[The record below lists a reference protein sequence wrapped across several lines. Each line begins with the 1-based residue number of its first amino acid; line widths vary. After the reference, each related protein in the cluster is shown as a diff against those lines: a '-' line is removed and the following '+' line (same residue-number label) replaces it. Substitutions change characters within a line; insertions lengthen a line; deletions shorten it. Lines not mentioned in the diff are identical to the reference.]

1 MARLKRYRVTFPK
14 LKIDYEVEAMSR
26 PQALLKGLEMLRADG
41 HEPAETDAGE
51 QRPGWS
57 KESAD
62 GSGYTQSDTTCRVYC
77 LDEPQPSA
85 KYDEQ
90 GHLRKVPPGKR
101 HPAPISASGGL
112 PAPALRPGQKGTIKG
127 RT

>member
-1 MARLKRYRVTFPK
+1 MLKRYRVTFPK

-26 PQALLKGLEMLRADG
+26 PQALAKGLNLLRNDG
-41 HEPAETDAGE
+41 HVPAETDTTE

-57 KESAD
+57 KESAE
-62 GSGYTQSDTTCRVYC
+62 GSGYTQSDTTCQVYC

-90 GHLRKVPPGKR
+90 GHLRKVAPGKR
-101 HPAPISASGGL
+101 HPAPIGLVGG
-112 PAPALRPGQKGTIKG
+112 APVEFS
-127 RT
+127 